1 MKQLSLLDQL
11 GGTTAERYVAFH
23 RANPLVMELLVDMAY
38 KLRARGVQHY
48 GIAALWEA
56 LRYDWTIRTSDPSS
70 QLKLPNDY
78 RAYYA
83 REIMARHPDLDGF
96 FTIRKSQADADR

>member
-1 MKQLSLLDQL
+1 MDQLSLLDQL
-11 GGTTAERYVAFH
+11 GATTAERYAAFH

-38 KLRARGVQHY
+38 KLRARGVRHY

-83 REIMARHPDLDGF
+83 REIMARHPDLEGF
-96 FTIRKSQADADR
+96 FTTRKSQADA